1 MELLLIND
9 SAGASANLSKDIT
22 IDDGTDPIVDI
33 LKPVKALYIN
43 DVYKMQRI
51 RIPLIIGDI
60 TIAVNATDING
71 SGVKQVNFII
81 DEFRHFAKQEGNETE
96 PNDDGLYTWTWE
108 KNVIFRFLHVHTIKV
123 VVKDNA
129 GNIRTSDTMLVRRI
143 L

>member
-1 MELLLIND
+1 
-9 SAGASANLSKDIT
+9 
-22 IDDGTDPIVDI
+22 
-33 LKPVKALYIN
+33 
-43 DVYKMQRI
+43 MQRI